1 MANVYFG
8 PLTQFKALWEKEY
21 PGQKFYPQ
29 KYHFRQ
35 LKERMAPA
43 DGFEPIP
50 PEEVIKR
57 MKVFLRTSYWKICKH
72 NFSKFIEYFDN
83 FIPQETLNTMPKL
96 RQIFCPKCEFM
107 HYEGYPCMCG
117 RTEKEIAL
125 LKEPLPIGDIID
137 NTIHLP
143 N

>member
-8 PLTQFKALWEKEY
+8 LLTQFKALWEKKY

-29 KYHFRQ
+29 KYHYKQ

-43 DGFEPIP
+43 EGFEPIP
-50 PEEVIKR
+50 PEEVVKR
-57 MKVFLRTSYWKICKH
+57 MRVYLRTDYWKICKH
-72 NFSKFIEYFDN
+72 NFSKFVEYFDN
-83 FIPQETLNTMPKL
+83 FIPQDTLNALPKL
-96 RQIFCPKCEFM
+96 KQIFCTKCEFM
-107 HYEGYPCMCG
+107 HYEGYPCMCH

-125 LKEPLPIGDIID
+125 LREPQPIGDIID